1 MAYENQSLIC
11 SLLNPPQKTKHAAH
25 LRSSSPKT
33 IYNSQ
38 GSCRSVNG
46 LLTGPC
52 GTVPFVAR
60 SALTMPGM
68 APTGCAPGGK
78 GEVLRR
84 STLEWRRGDGC
95 CHVLPLVFFQRAWG
109 LGPRLLP
116 SRLRKLRAVSLPPN
130 NGELEG
136 TTFLLERPMFR
147 CELLVLGGVYLFL
160 RGVGVRYIFF
170 LERGWQNQKGGRIF
184 KGEVADDRCT
194 G

>member
-1 MAYENQSLIC
+1 ML
-11 SLLNPPQKTKHAAH
+11 
-25 LRSSSPKT
+25 
-33 IYNSQ
+33 
-38 GSCRSVNG
+38 
-46 LLTGPC
+46 PC
-52 GTVPFVAR
+52 VA
-60 SALTMPGM
+60 LG
-68 APTGCAPGGK
+68 
-78 GEVLRR
+78 
-84 STLEWRRGDGC
+84 
-95 CHVLPLVFFQRAWG
+95 FFQRAWG

-147 CELLVLGGVYLFL
+147 CELLVLGGGISFFK
-160 RGVGVRYIFF
+160 GSWGSIYIYISF